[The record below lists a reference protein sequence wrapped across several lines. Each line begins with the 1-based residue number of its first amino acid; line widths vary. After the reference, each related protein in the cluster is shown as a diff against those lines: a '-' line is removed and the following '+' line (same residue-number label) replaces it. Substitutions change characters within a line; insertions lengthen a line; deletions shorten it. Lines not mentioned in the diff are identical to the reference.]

1 MLASIDAIRS
11 VGGFQPSQRVGF
23 EGFSM
28 SSSSGRAG
36 AARGSA
42 GPGDQTR
49 LMAKIALMYYE
60 RGARQTEIAEE
71 LHVSQSKVSRLLSRA
86 AEVGIVRTIVTVPT
100 GVHTD
105 LETQLERKFDLLEAV
120 VVDVSGDD
128 AEITAALGSALA
140 TYLEATL
147 TGGEVV
153 GISSWSAT
161 LLAAAS
167 AMRRSSGRVVDQV
180 IQIVGGV
187 GESRVQVQ
195 ASRLLSQLA
204 DATGAEPVFMP
215 APGVLGSASARRVLV
230 DDPAVSAVID
240 SWSGLTTA
248 LVGIG
253 SLKPSRLLLES
264 GNSVAERDQDEL
276 RAASAVG
283 DICLRYFDSHGSV
296 VKSGFDDRVVGIGPE
311 QFRTIPRRIGVA
323 GGERKHGAILGAV
336 RGGWLNVLVTDVDT
350 ATRLAEA

>member
-1 MLASIDAIRS
+1 M
-11 VGGFQPSQRVGF
+11 
-23 EGFSM
+23 
-28 SSSSGRAG
+28 RAT
-36 AARGSA
+36 RGPAVS
-42 GPGDQTR
+42 GDQTR
-49 LMAKIALMYYE
+49 LMAKIALMYHE
-60 RGARQTEIAEE
+60 RGARQTEIAQE
-71 LHVSQSKVSRLLSRA
+71 LHVSQSKVSRLLARA
-86 AEVGIVRTIVTVPT
+86 AEVGIVRTTVTVPA

-105 LETQLERKFDLLEAV
+105 LEDALERRYGLKEAV
-120 VVDVSGDD
+120 VVDVSG
-128 AEITAALGSALA
+128 AESEVTPALGSGLA

-147 TGGEVV
+147 TGSEVV

-161 LLAAAS
+161 LLAAAA
-167 AMRRSSGRVVDQV
+167 AMRRSASPVVDQV

-195 ASRLLSQLA
+195 ASRLISLFA

-230 DDPAVSAVID
+230 EDPAVAAVMD

-253 SLKPSRLLLES
+253 SLQPSPLLRES

-276 RAASAVG
+276 RAAGAVG
-283 DICLRYFDSHGSV
+283 DICLRYFDADGTVVGSQ
-296 VKSGFDDRVVGIGPE
+296 FDDRVVGIAPD
-311 QFRTIPRRIGVA
+311 QFQAIPRRVGVA
-323 GGERKHGAILGAV
+323 GGERKHDAILGAL

-350 ATRLAEA
+350 AARLAEAPVAPAGDAR

>member
-1 MLASIDAIRS
+1 M
-11 VGGFQPSQRVGF
+11 
-23 EGFSM
+23 
-28 SSSSGRAG
+28 RAT
-36 AARGSA
+36 RGPAVS
-42 GPGDQTR
+42 GDQTR
-49 LMAKIALMYYE
+49 LMAKIALMYHE
-60 RGARQTEIAEE
+60 RGARQTEIAQE
-71 LHVSQSKVSRLLSRA
+71 LHVSQSKVSRLLARA
-86 AEVGIVRTIVTVPT
+86 AEVGIVRTTVTVPA

-105 LETQLERKFDLLEAV
+105 LEDALERRYGLKEAV
-120 VVDVSGDD
+120 VVDVSG
-128 AEITAALGSALA
+128 AESEVTPALGSGLA

-147 TGGEVV
+147 TGSEVV

-161 LLAAAS
+161 LLAAAA
-167 AMRRSSGRVVDQV
+167 AMRRSVSPVVDQV

-195 ASRLLSQLA
+195 ASRLISLFA

-230 DDPAVSAVID
+230 EDPAVAAVMD

-253 SLKPSRLLLES
+253 SLQPSPLLRES

-276 RAASAVG
+276 RAAGAVG
-283 DICLRYFDSHGSV
+283 DICLRYFDAEGAVVGSQ
-296 VKSGFDDRVVGIGPE
+296 FDDRVVGIAPD
-311 QFRTIPRRIGVA
+311 QFQAIPRRVGVA
-323 GGERKHGAILGAV
+323 GGERKHDAILGAL

-350 ATRLAEA
+350 AARLAEAPVAQAGDAQ